1 MGRNLVLNL
10 RVFFSRAWPTMSLS
24 SARPS
29 CIAGDC
35 CSGYISGCAEA
46 SPPNYI
52 AGAAYGTHRTATAA
66 VATVDWLLPL
76 QYGCCE
82 TENKIAECEF
92 GSIVLAEHQLTKQSV
107 AVRIISKELLQK
119 EGKVRR
125 LAKQIAL
132 HRKLHHLTIVRL
144 LELIENDH
152 SIYLVF
158 EWVDG

>member
-1 MGRNLVLNL
+1 M
-10 RVFFSRAWPTMSLS
+10 
-24 SARPS
+24 
-29 CIAGDC
+29 
-35 CSGYISGCAEA
+35 
-46 SPPNYI
+46 
-52 AGAAYGTHRTATAA
+52 
-66 VATVDWLLPL
+66 
-76 QYGCCE
+76 
-82 TENKIAECEF
+82 
-92 GSIVLAEHQLTKQSV
+92 LAEHQLTKQSV